1 MVKELVKVDH
11 TLRGESYVTSRYRN
25 STGLRALLLSLLDG
39 MGSLED
45 QIELFQYFLNI
56 YNARGATLDYWG
68 EIYNVPGRPE
78 DDTVYRSIIF
88 SYMSM
93 YRSQGDAA
101 SVRDALLAGF
111 IASDC
116 YVWDTDPGKFT
127 AQVYNPTYPVDTQLL
142 QRIVDT
148 ATAIGVGTTGVT
160 GIPGQYGYFGFAGEN
175 EPQDAIPPFQY
186 WETYNFNSGKYSP
199 EGNGYRIF
207 CSQGVYNSVKLSIVC
222 DDDSFYN
229 ELLSTSNTAFKPYS
243 FRFYAGTLGTVNNR
257 IYAGGSSNKYLRFEM
272 PIGESTTAFEE
283 ELKNTFGTGT
293 GTNLGT
299 LTITDRDGHV
309 FKLTPV
315 VQNSGVVTGQNR
327 TSDGVTYRRIS
338 IFPFKNDTIHIQVEK
353 DGVVIPSEN
362 ITQFSSFTRIQ
373 ESLYFISN
381 PNNLLT
387 NVSQDNL
394 GEPVYF
400 EDRNGHTWGI
410 GAGAVVTT
418 SQLGN
423 DEWELVD
430 LELSSQLPALT
441 EELTYLISIELG
453 KDVTALGAYDD
464 GELGAGIVFTL
475 ENNTSGQTVL
485 SELESM
491 QYLEYITPDNKPVR
505 ILTPG
510 STIGLESE
518 VVSTTDRIVAKL
530 KLFEGSGERVAGR
543 VCYGDIANPD
553 GYENA
558 KSLYLADID
567 SALIFDQNNF
577 LSTIPGIGDTVS
589 LDSTTVTRNNQPSHA
604 FELQAT
610 LPIYDREHEIDFETR
625 NPWGLLKSYYN
636 FTAITPTP
644 MVKGTWGYTQ
654 YHADS
659 DSSFKFLP
667 TSDSNWGDRISFSF
681 IPGSQTRS
689 INFRVEDNDKGRE
702 FYSELVNNFKTNN
715 GSISFANSQ
724 GDVGVFTSLDKDATQ
739 LTLTENAATQYSV
752 ATLSL
757 RLVFTTGGVDSIQLE
772 VDGSIIPVDS
782 WSSFQWEPYQEFT
795 WPTINPSGIQLGI
808 ATITGQGPSYFT
820 GEDVGHYSEKF
831 GVPKYVG
838 ISTDNTKSTDWG
850 NPDDATVGS
859 GYQSMGYTVTDG
871 RAENPD
877 RLVENAWKNNVQKWM
892 EYSRDYSDEQ
902 TADVEN
908 LNDRMDNLAAS
919 EVLHNVAGNFLSD
932 TEVDMINVSIPEP
945 DFRSGAPDTLS
956 FLRYDPDQV
965 FDVQTQ
971 QSGDQD
977 DYNNTLIQD
986 NAPIQYS
993 PIEKTVLLSHTLN
1006 RVPKD
1011 LTKYNPRTGGM
1022 QDASESRDD
1031 YIFRPAFEGI
1041 TSSETGENTYEYSS
1055 QVQSNKLYVYK
1066 RRKMS
1071 TDISAEPETYLHAT
1085 LDANDYWEYA
1095 FPENFEMQL
1104 PVRGVSGWVQRGN
1117 KVYFTVSW
1125 QDWAPYIMYANF
1137 FDSAF
1142 ESPFDN
1148 RVDLYEWDLDTD
1160 TQTMLHRWVV
1170 PDIPQTWDSW
1180 SDILWSNQATG
1191 IYVSEIEGCVY
1202 FIYHK
1207 AVPEDGDLTEQNIC
1221 MYNLEYGTSSIQ
1233 VLQRVNTGDG
1243 TAVGGWPNFNY
1254 WYRAWAWPLIG
1265 LPEPSILI
1273 GAMTDNYQVTNTYLG
1288 LRKATIN
1295 TGGDG
1300 VAPSVLALSDWVF
1313 QDSSSAAFQAY
1324 PGDNEYNPPQFTG
1337 DIEYDGTFGRFFLT
1351 FGWEPTTDNSG
1362 EVPNTWIGNT
1372 QAVPFL
1378 LQGKFDFSQ
1387 IFCFKIGN
1395 AALGAGGINFGAGDS
1410 AVGIQG
1416 LAIGS
1421 NGIALVPGAWIYYVS
1436 LTGFSNGSSDKLSS
1450 IVVCDQNFS
1459 ILRIIESDE
1468 IGWDPTNLAPGVT
1481 DPITYFSPHATQQAG
1496 LFTIN
1501 NPSYNNEGIYSAPAL
1516 TGCFTQL
1523 FSSAYN
1529 HRMMR
1534 TSLVAPVDTS
1544 GVTGTAASATLTQTL
1559 GSTSWVSGDASS
1571 MVVYYDKNSSGKVAL
1586 AGSESVSMP
1595 FVQGDSLDVILEGWW
1610 DGTGYYSKFSETVYS
1625 AGFGPKVSFYSDL
1638 SEIDGQTVEFILDLL
1653 FAQISVGQDTSYEFL
1668 GGEVSL
1674 DSFDNHVIDLAG
1686 GDPSY
1691 LEENA
1696 TLVANTPYTVN
1707 HTLGEKLVV
1716 VEVYT
1721 YPGGVTHDCDVI
1733 LVDNNSLTLTSSTNA
1748 TVSIFVKA

>member
-11 TLRGESYVTSRYRN
+11 TLRGESYVTARYRN

-93 YRSQGDAA
+93 YRSQGDAE

-207 CSQGVYNSVKLSIVC
+207 CSQGVYNAVKLSIVC

-229 ELLSTSNTAFKPYS
+229 ELLGTSNTAFTPYS
-243 FRFYAGTLGTVNNR
+243 FRFYAGTIGTVNNR
-257 IYAGGSSNKYLRFEM
+257 IYAGGSNNKYLRFEM

-283 ELKNTFGTGT
+283 ELKSTFGTGS
-293 GTNLGT
+293 GTNLGS

-315 VQNSGVVTGQNR
+315 VQDVGAVTGQNR

-338 IFPFKNDTIHIQVEK
+338 VFPYKNGTSHIQVER

-362 ITQFSSFTRIQ
+362 ITQFSSFTRTQ
-373 ESLYFISN
+373 ESLYYISN

-400 EDRNGHTWGI
+400 EDRNGHTWGV

-441 EELTYLISIELG
+441 EELTYVISTQLG

-491 QYLEYITPDNKPVR
+491 QYLEYITPNGKPVK

-543 VCYGDIANPD
+543 ICYGDIANPD

-558 KSLYLADID
+558 KSLYLGDIE
-567 SALIFDQNNF
+567 SVTAFEQNNF
-577 LSTIPGIGDTVS
+577 MSTIPGIGDTVS

-654 YHADS
+654 YHADT
-659 DSSFKFLP
+659 DSSFKFLSA
-667 TSDSNWGDRISFSF
+667 SDSNKGERISFSF
-681 IPGSQTRS
+681 ISSTQTRS
-689 INFRVEDNDKGRE
+689 INFRVEDNEKGRE
-702 FYSELVNNFKTNN
+702 FYNELVNNFKTNN
-715 GSISFANSQ
+715 GSISFANPQ
-724 GDVGVFTSLDKDATQ
+724 GDVGLFTSLDKDATE

-752 ATLSL
+752 ATLAI

-772 VDGSIIPVDS
+772 VDGSIIPVNS
-782 WSSFQWEPYQEFT
+782 WSSFQWDPYQEFT

-808 ATITGQGPSYFT
+808 ATVTGQGPSYFT

-831 GVPKYVG
+831 GVPNYLG
-838 ISTDNTKSTDWG
+838 LSIGNSKSTDWG

-892 EYSRDYSDEQ
+892 DYSRDYSDEQ

-919 EVLHNVAGNFLSD
+919 EVVHNVANNFLSD

-986 NAPIQYS
+986 NPSVSYG
-993 PIEKTVLLSHTLN
+993 PIESGIYVTHTLN

-1041 TSSETGENTYEYSS
+1041 ATTETAEDSYVYRTEIK
-1055 QVQSNKLYVYK
+1055 SNKLYVYK

-1085 LDANDYWEYA
+1085 LDANNYWEYA
-1095 FPENFEMQL
+1095 FPENFDMQL
-1104 PVRGVSGWVQRGN
+1104 PSRGVSGWVQRGN

-1125 QDWAPYIMYANF
+1125 QDWAPYIMYANYR
-1137 FDSAF
+1137 DAYKT
-1142 ESPFDN
+1142 PFDN

-1160 TQTMLHRWVV
+1160 IQTKLHTWVV
-1170 PDIPQTWDSW
+1170 PDIPQTWESW
-1180 SDILWSNQATG
+1180 DEALWGYHNPQG
-1191 IYVSEIEGCVY
+1191 IYMSEIEGCVY
-1202 FIYHK
+1202 FIYH
-1207 AVPEDGDLTEQNIC
+1207 VDVGNDTTHENIC

-1233 VLQRVNTGDG
+1233 LLQEVFSGEG
-1243 TAVGGWPNFNY
+1243 AAVGNWPDFNY

-1265 LPEPSILI
+1265 LPEPTILI
-1273 GAMTDNYQVTNTYLG
+1273 GAQTDNYLATMTYLG

-1300 VAPSVLALSDWVF
+1300 VAPSVLALTDWVF
-1313 QDSSSAAFQAY
+1313 QDNSAVAFQDY
-1324 PGDNEYNPPQFTG
+1324 PGDKASFPPQFTG
-1337 DIEYDGTFGRFFLT
+1337 DIEYDGTFGRFFLS
-1351 FGWEPTTDNSG
+1351 FGWEPQFGDT
-1362 EVPNTWIGNT
+1362 EKIPNNWIGGT
-1372 QAVPFL
+1372 KKTPFL

-1387 IFCFKIGN
+1387 VFCFKIGN
-1395 AALGAGGINFGAGDS
+1395 AALGSGGINFGGGDS
-1410 AVGIQG
+1410 KATLQN

-1436 LTGFSNGSSDKLSS
+1436 LTGYSAGSSDKLSS
-1450 IVVCDQNFS
+1450 IVVCDQNFD
-1459 ILRIIESDE
+1459 ILRIIESDQ

-1481 DPITYFSPHATQQAG
+1481 DPVTYFSPQASQQAG

-1501 NPSYNNEGIYSAPAL
+1501 NPSYSAIGLYTYS
-1516 TGCFTQL
+1516 TVSSCFSQL

-1534 TSLVAPVDTS
+1534 TSVVAPVDTS

-1559 GSTSWVSGDASS
+1559 GSTFWVLTDASS
-1571 MVVYYDKNSSGKVAL
+1571 MVVYYEKNSSGKVVL
-1586 AGSESVSMP
+1586 AGSDSASFP

-1610 DGTGYYSKFSETVYS
+1610 DGTGYFSKFSETVYA

-1638 SEIDGQTVEFILDLL
+1638 SEIDGQTVDFVLNLL
-1653 FAQISVGQDTSYEFL
+1653 IREIVVGEDTSYNFF
-1668 GGEVSL
+1668 GGLRELV
-1674 DSFDNHVIDLAG
+1674 SFDNHVIDLAG